1 MTDTSLN
8 EDDINLAAEYALGLL
23 DGEDARLV
31 EARLNLDED
40 LKAEVVRWQE
50 HFATLADE
58 VALVEPPARLKGV
71 IERKIY
77 GVPVTKAGFSFLRFL
92 TIGGAVAMLAVTVL
106 WFALNRDTGDY
117 AALLADA
124 GRGLQVEAV
133 FDQDSG
139 TLDVARLSGPEL
151 PGRAVELWLIADGAA
166 PVSLGLVPSAG
177 GASVTLPADLAAKF
191 ATATLAISD
200 EPEGGSPTGQPTGAV
215 LATAVVQEI

>member
-1 MTDTSLN
+1 MSDTSLN

-23 DGEDARLV
+23 DGEGARLV
-31 EARLNLDED
+31 EARMNLDED
-40 LKAEVVRWQE
+40 LRAEVVRWQE
-50 HFATLADE
+50 KLAPLADD

-117 AALLADA
+117 AAVLADA
-124 GRGLQVEAV
+124 GRGLRIEAV

-151 PGRAVELWLIADGAA
+151 PGRAVELWLLAEGAA
-166 PVSLGLVPSAG
+166 PVSLGLVPAAG
-177 GASVTLPADLAAKF
+177 GASVKLPDDLAAKF

-200 EPEGGSPTGQPTGAV
+200 EPEGGSPTGLPTGNV
-215 LATAVVQEI
+215 LATAPVQEI